1 MKQISFNQLQKDF
14 TVYCKS
20 SLNRFYKED
29 DIKNRQVNM
38 CDVLYSLYDA
48 ISYEIDYDEGLINID
63 DD

>member
-14 TVYCKS
+14 TTYCKS
-20 SLNRFYKED
+20 ALNMSYKED
-29 DIKNRQVNM
+29 DIKNRQVDM
-38 CDVLYSLYDA
+38 YDVLYSLYDA